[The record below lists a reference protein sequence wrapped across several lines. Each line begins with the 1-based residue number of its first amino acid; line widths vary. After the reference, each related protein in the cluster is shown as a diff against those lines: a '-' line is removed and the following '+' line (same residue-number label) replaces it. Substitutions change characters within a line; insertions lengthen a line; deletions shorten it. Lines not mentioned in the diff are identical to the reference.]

1 MKSKPPKGVAHFSD
15 CAPTRVAGVDEAGR
29 GPLAGPVY
37 AAAVILDPA
46 RPIRGLRDSKELTA
60 ETREILA
67 QRIRERAIGFAVAS
81 ATVAE
86 IDSINIFHASMLAM
100 RRAIEMLDV
109 CEFALIDGNARPPIS
124 IPCRPV
130 VGGDALVA
138 SIAAA
143 SVLAK
148 VARDHVMRAL
158 HVDYPHYGFD
168 QHKGYATAFH
178 LSALRTHGASPEH
191 RRSFAPVR
199 EALALT
205 LFP

>member
-1 MKSKPPKGVAHFSD
+1 MHFSE

-46 RPIRGLRDSKELTA
+46 RPIRGLRDSKELDPD
-60 ETREILA
+60 TRERLA
-67 QRIRERAIGFAVAS
+67 ERIRERAICFAVAY

-100 RRAIEMLDV
+100 RRAVEMLAF
-109 CEFALIDGNARPPIS
+109 CEFALIDGNARPPLA
-124 IPCRPV
+124 IPCQPV
-130 VGGDALVA
+130 VGGDARVA

-148 VARDHVMRAL
+148 VARDHVMRGL

-168 QHKGYATAFH
+168 QHKGYATALH

-199 EALALT
+199 EALSLT